1 MVGKICL
8 KIVIE
13 NGFNLVN
20 LTGFQIIILW
30 IKNVWFANK
39 FRVHKIK

>member
-1 MVGKICL
+1 MPKMVGKICL

-20 LTGFQIIILW
+20 LTGFQIIIL
-30 IKNVWFANK
+30 
-39 FRVHKIK
+39 